1 MTVFSTILVANR
13 GEIASRVIR
22 SAQKMGIKCV
32 AVYVEADK
40 NAPYLAQADQSIKLD
55 TSYLDADAILNAAQ
69 MSRSEAIHPG
79 YGFLSENAK
88 FASSV
93 EQSGLVWIGPSA
105 NVIYQMGD
113 KLKAKD
119 IAESAGLPTLSIA
132 LKKSDIDSIGFPLLI
147 KAAAGGG
154 GKGMRVVNHAD
165 ELDESVKLAQKEALN
180 AFTDDTVFFE
190 SYIKQS
196 RHIEIQVLGDNH
208 GNTIHLGERECSIQ
222 RRHQKIIEESP
233 SPRINSSLRE
243 QLGDAAVSLAKKIN
257 YQSAG
262 TVEFLFDDTTGKFWF
277 LEMNT
282 RLQVEHPVTEEV
294 TGIDIVEQQLLIA
307 ANQELS
313 IAQQDVTWNGHAIE
327 ARIYAEDPNN
337 DFLPSTGKL
346 IANKIE
352 PKEGIRWDSGV
363 EAGMVIGTDF
373 DPMMAKVIAHGSS
386 RLDASR
392 KLAKE
397 LESTHFGGFSTNVE
411 FLANILRHKEFI
423 LGNTTTDFIDRYN
436 PSRSLVL
443 EDSEQKSVVI
453 TAALW
458 LQGLNRSQTVVL
470 ENIPSGWNNTR
481 LPNQRIAFEMDARL
495 LEIHYKSNRDGSF
508 TVDNQQK
515 VILHHWSESGV
526 DIEIDGIRTL
536 SSVTMEGDQLL
547 IQCLG
552 GNKLLIIQ
560 PRFKSSN
567 EQEQQGSLVSPM
579 PGKVVELNVKKGDPV
594 KAGDNLLMIEAMKM
608 NHIVKANED
617 GVIVELF
624 VQENDQLDYG
634 AVLMIIEPKG

>member
-55 TSYLDADAILNAAQ
+55 TSYLDVDAILNAAQ

-105 NVIYQMGD
+105 NVISQMGD

-119 IAESAGLPTLSIA
+119 VAERAGLPTLSIA

-154 GKGMRVVNHAD
+154 GKGMRVVNHAN
-165 ELDESVKLAQKEALN
+165 ELDESVKMAQKEALN
-180 AFTDDTVFFE
+180 AFADDTVFFE
-190 SYIKQS
+190 SYIQQS

-208 GNTIHLGERECSIQ
+208 GNIIHLGERECSIQ

-233 SPRINSSLRE
+233 SPRINSTLRE

-313 IAQQDVTWNGHAIE
+313 IYQQDVSWDGHAIE
-327 ARIYAEDPNN
+327 ARVYAEDPNN

-346 IANKIE
+346 IANQIE
-352 PKEGIRWDSGV
+352 PKDGIRWDSGV

-397 LESTHFGGFSTNVE
+397 LESTHFGGFSTNIE
-411 FLANILRHKEFI
+411 FLVNILRHKEFI
-423 LGNTTTDFIDRYN
+423 LGNTTTDFIDRFN
-436 PSRSLVL
+436 PTRSLTL
-443 EDSEQKSVVI
+443 QDSEQKSVAI

-458 LQGLNRSQTVVL
+458 LQGLNRSQAIVL
-470 ENIPSGWNNTR
+470 ENIPSGWNNAR
-481 LPNQRIAFEMDARL
+481 LPKQRIEFEMDARL
-495 LEIHYKSNRDGSF
+495 IEIHYMCNRDGSF
-508 TVDNQQK
+508 TVDNQHK
-515 VILHHWSESGV
+515 VVLHNWSESAV

-536 SSVTMEGDQLL
+536 SSVSMDGDQLL
-547 IQCLG
+547 VQCSG
-552 GNKLLIIQ
+552 GNKLLTIQ
-560 PRFKSSN
+560 PRFKSSHK
-567 EQEQQGSLVSPM
+567 QEHQGSLVSPM
-579 PGKVVELNVKKGDPV
+579 PGKVVELQVKQGDQV

-617 GVIVELF
+617 GIIAELF

>member
-1 MTVFSTILVANR
+1 MTIFSTILVANR

-32 AVYVEADK
+32 AIYVEADK

-55 TSYLDADAILNAAQ
+55 TSYLDADAILNAAKV
-69 MSRSEAIHPG
+69 SHSEAIHPG

-105 NVIYQMGD
+105 NVISQMGD

-119 IAESAGLPTLSIA
+119 IAESAGLPTLPIA

-154 GKGMRVVNHAD
+154 GKGMRVVKHAD
-165 ELDESVKLAQKEALN
+165 ELDESVNMAQKEALN
-180 AFTDDTVFFE
+180 AFADDTVFFE
-190 SYIKQS
+190 SYISQS

-208 GNTIHLGERECSIQ
+208 GNIIHLGERECSIQ

-233 SPRINSSLRE
+233 SPRINSTLRE
-243 QLGDAAVSLAKKIN
+243 QIGDAAVSLAKKIN

-313 IAQQDVTWNGHAIE
+313 MYQQDISWDGHAIE
-327 ARIYAEDPNN
+327 ARIYAEDPSN

-346 IANKIE
+346 IANQIE
-352 PKEGIRWDSGV
+352 PKDGIRWDSGV
-363 EAGMVIGTDF
+363 EVGMVIGTDF

-386 RLDASR
+386 RLDAAR

-411 FLANILRHKEFI
+411 FLASILRHKEFI
-423 LGNTTTDFIDRYN
+423 LGNTTTDFIDRFN
-436 PSRSLVL
+436 PSRSLTL
-443 EDSEQKSVVI
+443 QENEQKSVAI

-458 LQGLNRSQTVVL
+458 LQGLNRSQAVVL
-470 ENIPSGWNNTR
+470 ENIPSGWSNAR
-481 LPNQRIAFEMDARL
+481 LPKQRISFEMDAQL
-495 LEIHYKSNRDGSF
+495 IEIYYMCNRDGSF
-508 TVDNQQK
+508 TVDNQHE
-515 VILHHWSESGV
+515 VVLHDWSESAV
-526 DIEIDGIRTL
+526 DIEIDGIRIL
-536 SSVTMEGDQLL
+536 SRVSMDGDQLL
-547 IQCLG
+547 VQCLG

-560 PRFKSSN
+560 PRFKSSYD
-567 EQEQQGSLVSPM
+567 QEQQGSLVSPM
-579 PGKVVELNVKKGDPV
+579 PGKVVELKVKQGDRV

-608 NHIVKANED
+608 NHIVKANEE
-617 GVIVELF
+617 GVIAELF

>member
-1 MTVFSTILVANR
+1 MTIFSTILVANR

-32 AVYVEADK
+32 AIYVEADK

-55 TSYLDADAILNAAQ
+55 TSYLDADAILNAAKV
-69 MSRSEAIHPG
+69 SHSEAIHPG

-105 NVIYQMGD
+105 NVISQMGD

-119 IAESAGLPTLSIA
+119 IAESAGLPTLPIA

-154 GKGMRVVNHAD
+154 GKGMRVVKHAD
-165 ELDESVKLAQKEALN
+165 ELDESVNMAQKEALN
-180 AFTDDTVFFE
+180 AFADDTVFFE
-190 SYIKQS
+190 SYISQS

-208 GNTIHLGERECSIQ
+208 GNIIHLGERECSIQ

-233 SPRINSSLRE
+233 SPRINSTLRE
-243 QLGDAAVSLAKKIN
+243 QIGDAAVSLAKKIN

-313 IAQQDVTWNGHAIE
+313 MYQQDISWDGHAIE

-346 IANKIE
+346 IANQIE
-352 PKEGIRWDSGV
+352 PKDGIRWDSGV
-363 EAGMVIGTDF
+363 EVGMVIGTDF

-386 RLDASR
+386 RLDAAR

-411 FLANILRHKEFI
+411 FLASILRHKEFI
-423 LGNTTTDFIDRYN
+423 LGNTTTDFIDRFN
-436 PSRSLVL
+436 PSRSLTL
-443 EDSEQKSVVI
+443 QENEQKSVAI

-458 LQGLNRSQTVVL
+458 LQGLNRSQAVVL
-470 ENIPSGWNNTR
+470 ENIPSGWSNAR
-481 LPNQRIAFEMDARL
+481 LPKQRIAFEMDAQL
-495 LEIHYKSNRDGSF
+495 IEIYYMCNRDGSF
-508 TVDNQQK
+508 TVDNQHE
-515 VILHHWSESGV
+515 VVLHDWSESAV

-536 SSVTMEGDQLL
+536 SSVSMDGDQLL
-547 IQCLG
+547 VQYLG

-560 PRFKSSN
+560 PRFKSSYD
-567 EQEQQGSLVSPM
+567 QEQQGSLVSPM
-579 PGKVVELNVKKGDPV
+579 PGKVVELKVKQGDRV

-617 GVIVELF
+617 GIIAELF
-624 VQENDQLDYG
+624 VQVNDQLDYG

>member
-1 MTVFSTILVANR
+1 MTTFSTILVANR

-32 AVYVEADK
+32 AIYVEADK

-55 TSYLDADAILNAAQ
+55 TSYLDADAILNAAKV
-69 MSRSEAIHPG
+69 SHSEAIHPG

-105 NVIYQMGD
+105 NVISQMGD

-119 IAESAGLPTLSIA
+119 IAESAGLPTLPIA
-132 LKKSDIDSIGFPLLI
+132 LQKSDIDSIGFPLLI

-154 GKGMRVVNHAD
+154 GKGMRVVKHAD
-165 ELDESVKLAQKEALN
+165 ELDESVNMAQKEALN
-180 AFTDDTVFFE
+180 AFADDTVFFE
-190 SYIKQS
+190 SYISQS

-208 GNTIHLGERECSIQ
+208 GNIIHLGERECSIQ

-233 SPRINSSLRE
+233 SPRINSTLRE
-243 QLGDAAVSLAKKIN
+243 QIGDAAVSLAKKIN

-313 IAQQDVTWNGHAIE
+313 MYQQDISWDGHAIE

-346 IANKIE
+346 IANQIE
-352 PKEGIRWDSGV
+352 PKDGIRWDSGV
-363 EAGMVIGTDF
+363 EVGMVIGTDF

-386 RLDASR
+386 RLDAAR

-397 LESTHFGGFSTNVE
+397 LESTHFGGFATNVE
-411 FLANILRHKEFI
+411 FLASILRNKEFI
-423 LGNTTTDFIDRYN
+423 LGNTTTDFIDRFN
-436 PSRSLVL
+436 PSRSLTL
-443 EDSEQKSVVI
+443 QENEQKSVAI

-458 LQGLNRSQTVVL
+458 LQGLNRSQAVVL
-470 ENIPSGWNNTR
+470 ENIPSGWSNAR
-481 LPNQRIAFEMDARL
+481 LPKQRITFEMDAQL
-495 LEIHYKSNRDGSF
+495 IEIYYMCNRDGSF
-508 TVDNQQK
+508 TVDNQHE
-515 VILHHWSESGV
+515 VVLHDWSESAV
-526 DIEIDGIRTL
+526 DIEIDGIRIL
-536 SSVTMEGDQLL
+536 SRVSMDGDQLL
-547 IQCLG
+547 VQCLG

-560 PRFKSSN
+560 PRFKSSYD
-567 EQEQQGSLVSPM
+567 QEQQGSLVSPM
-579 PGKVVELNVKKGDPV
+579 PGKVVELKVKQGDRV

-617 GVIVELF
+617 GIIAELF

>member
-1 MTVFSTILVANR
+1 MTIFSTILIANR
-13 GEIASRVIR
+13 GEIASRVIK

-55 TSYLDADAILNAAQ
+55 TSYLDGDAILNAAKI
-69 MSRSEAIHPG
+69 SHSEAIHPG

-93 EQSGLVWIGPSA
+93 EQSGLIWIGPSA
-105 NVIYQMGD
+105 NVISQMGD

-119 IAESAGLPTLSIA
+119 IAKNAGLPTLSIA
-132 LKKSDIDSIGFPLLI
+132 LKKSDINSIGFPLLI

-165 ELDESVKLAQKEALN
+165 ELDESVKMAQKEALN
-180 AFTDDTVFFE
+180 AFADDTVFFE
-190 SYIKQS
+190 SYIPQS
-196 RHIEIQVLGDNH
+196 RHIEIQVLGDNYE
-208 GNTIHLGERECSIQ
+208 NIIHLGERECSIQ

-233 SPRINSSLRE
+233 SPRIDSNLRD

-313 IAQQDVTWNGHAIE
+313 IYQQDVSWDGHAIE

-346 IANKIE
+346 IANQIE
-352 PKEGIRWDSGV
+352 PKDGIRWDSGV

-373 DPMMAKVIAHGSS
+373 DPMMAKVIAHSSS
-386 RLDASR
+386 RLDATR

-397 LESTHFGGFSTNVE
+397 LESTHFGGFSTNIE
-411 FLANILRHKEFI
+411 FLASILRHKEFI
-423 LGNTTTDFIDRYN
+423 LGNTTTDFIDRFN
-436 PSRSLVL
+436 PTRSLTL
-443 EDSEQKSVVI
+443 QDSEQKSVAI

-458 LQGLNRSQTVVL
+458 LQGLNRSQAIVL
-470 ENIPSGWNNTR
+470 ENIPSGWNNAR
-481 LPNQRIAFEMDARL
+481 LPKQRIAFEMDAQL
-495 LEIHYKSNRDGSF
+495 IEIHYMCNRDGSF
-508 TVDNQQK
+508 TVDNQHE
-515 VILHHWSESGV
+515 VVLHDWSESAV
-526 DIEIDGIRTL
+526 DIEMDGIRTL
-536 SSVTMEGDQLL
+536 SSISMDGDQLL
-547 IQCLG
+547 VQCSG

-560 PRFKSSN
+560 PRFKSSHG
-567 EQEQQGSLVSPM
+567 QEQQGSLVSPM
-579 PGKVVELNVKKGDPV
+579 PGKIVELQVKQGDRV

-617 GVIVELF
+617 GVIAELF

-634 AVLMIIEPKG
+634 AALMIIEPKG

>member
-1 MTVFSTILVANR
+1 MTIFSTILVANR
-13 GEIASRVIR
+13 GEIASRIFR
-22 SAQKMGIKCV
+22 SAQKMGIRCV
-32 AVYVEADK
+32 AIYVEADK
-40 NAPYLAQADQSIKLD
+40 NAPYLVQADQSIKLES
-55 TSYLDADAILNAAQ
+55 TYLDIDAIIDAAK
-69 MSRSEAIHPG
+69 MSGAEAIHPG
-79 YGFLSENAK
+79 YGFLSENAT

-105 NVIYQMGD
+105 NVISQMGD

-119 IAESAGLPTLSIA
+119 IAENAGLPTLSIA
-132 LKKSDIDSIGFPLLI
+132 LKKSDIDSIGFPFLI

-154 GKGMRVVNHAD
+154 GKGMRIVNHAD
-165 ELDESVKLAQKEALN
+165 ELDESIKVTQMEALN
-180 AFTDDTVFFE
+180 AFADDTVFFE
-190 SYIKQS
+190 SYIQQS

-208 GNTIHLGERECSIQ
+208 GNIIHLGERECSIQ

-233 SPRINSSLRE
+233 SPRIDSSLRE

-262 TVEFLFDDTTGKFWF
+262 TVEFLFDDATGKFWF

-307 ANQELS
+307 ANQELG
-313 IAQQDVTWNGHAIE
+313 IYQQDVSWDGHAIE

-337 DFLPSTGKL
+337 NFLPSTGKL
-346 IANKIE
+346 IANQIE
-352 PKEGIRWDSGV
+352 PKDGIRWDSGV

-386 RLDASR
+386 RLEASR

-397 LESTHFGGFSTNVE
+397 LESTHFGGFSTNIE
-411 FLANILRHKEFI
+411 FLVNILRHKEFI
-423 LGNTTTDFIDRYN
+423 LGNTTTDFIDRVN

-443 EDSEQKSVVI
+443 EDSQQRHVAIK
-453 TAALW
+453 AALW
-458 LQGLNRSQTVVL
+458 LQEFNRSQAVVL
-470 ENIPSGWNNTR
+470 ENIPSGWNNAR
-481 LPNQRIAFEMDARL
+481 LPKQRIAFEMDSEL
-495 LEIHYKSNRDGSF
+495 IEIYYKSNRDGSF
-508 TVDNQQK
+508 TVDNK
-515 VILHHWSESGV
+515 ERVTLHHWSESEM
-526 DIEIDGIRTL
+526 DIEIDGMRTI
-536 SSVTMEGDQLL
+536 SSVTLDGDKLL
-547 IQCLG
+547 VQCLG

-560 PRFKSSN
+560 PRFKSSY
-567 EQEQQGSLVSPM
+567 EKEQQGSLVSPM
-579 PGKVVELNVKKGDPV
+579 PGKVVELIVNKGDQV
-594 KAGDNLLMIEAMKM
+594 KAGDNLLTIEAMKM

-617 GVIVELF
+617 GVIAELF

-634 AVLMIIEPKG
+634 AVLMIIKSKA

>member
-1 MTVFSTILVANR
+1 VTIFSTILVANR
-13 GEIASRVIR
+13 GEIASRIFR
-22 SAQKMGIKCV
+22 SAQKMGIRCV
-32 AVYVEADK
+32 AIYVEADK
-40 NAPYLAQADQSIKLD
+40 NAPYLVQADQSIKLES
-55 TSYLDADAILNAAQ
+55 TYLDIDAIIDAAK
-69 MSRSEAIHPG
+69 MSGAEAIHPG
-79 YGFLSENAK
+79 YGFLSENAT

-105 NVIYQMGD
+105 NVISQMGD

-119 IAESAGLPTLSIA
+119 IAENAGLPTLSIA
-132 LKKSDIDSIGFPLLI
+132 LKKSDIDSIGFPFLI

-154 GKGMRVVNHAD
+154 GKGMRIVNHAD
-165 ELDESVKLAQKEALN
+165 ELDESIKVTQMEALN
-180 AFTDDTVFFE
+180 AFADDTVFFE
-190 SYIKQS
+190 SYIQQS

-208 GNTIHLGERECSIQ
+208 GNIIHLGERECSIQ

-233 SPRINSSLRE
+233 SPRIDSSLRE

-262 TVEFLFDDTTGKFWF
+262 TVEFLFDDATGKFWF

-307 ANQELS
+307 ANQELG
-313 IAQQDVTWNGHAIE
+313 IYQQDVSWDGHAIE

-337 DFLPSTGKL
+337 NFLPSTGKL
-346 IANKIE
+346 IANQIE
-352 PKEGIRWDSGV
+352 PKDGIRWDSGV

-386 RLDASR
+386 RLEASR

-397 LESTHFGGFSTNVE
+397 LESTHFGGFSTNIE
-411 FLANILRHKEFI
+411 FLVNILRHKEFI
-423 LGNTTTDFIDRYN
+423 LGNTTTDFIDRVN

-443 EDSEQKSVVI
+443 EDSQQRHVAIK
-453 TAALW
+453 AALW
-458 LQGLNRSQTVVL
+458 LQEFNRSQAVVL
-470 ENIPSGWNNTR
+470 ENIPSGWNNAR
-481 LPNQRIAFEMDARL
+481 LPKQRIAFEMDSEL
-495 LEIHYKSNRDGSF
+495 IEIYYKSNRDGSF
-508 TVDNQQK
+508 TVDNK
-515 VILHHWSESGV
+515 ERVTLHHWSESEM
-526 DIEIDGIRTL
+526 DIEIDGMRTI
-536 SSVTMEGDQLL
+536 SSVTLDGDKLL
-547 IQCLG
+547 VQCLG

-560 PRFKSSN
+560 PRFKSSY
-567 EQEQQGSLVSPM
+567 EKEQQGSLVSPM
-579 PGKVVELNVKKGDPV
+579 PGKVVELIVNKGDQV
-594 KAGDNLLMIEAMKM
+594 KAGDNLLTIEAMKM

-617 GVIVELF
+617 GVIAELF

-634 AVLMIIEPKG
+634 AVLMIIKSKA

>member
-1 MTVFSTILVANR
+1 MTTFSTILVANR

-32 AVYVEADK
+32 AIYVEADK

-55 TSYLDADAILNAAQ
+55 TSYLDADAILNAAKV
-69 MSRSEAIHPG
+69 SHSEAIHPG

-105 NVIYQMGD
+105 NVISQMGD

-119 IAESAGLPTLSIA
+119 IAESAGLPTLPIA

-154 GKGMRVVNHAD
+154 GKGMRVVKHAD
-165 ELDESVKLAQKEALN
+165 ELDESVNMAQKEALN
-180 AFTDDTVFFE
+180 AFADDTVFFE
-190 SYIKQS
+190 SYISQS

-208 GNTIHLGERECSIQ
+208 GNIIHLGERECSIQ

-233 SPRINSSLRE
+233 SPRINSTLRE
-243 QLGDAAVSLAKKIN
+243 QIGDAAVSLAKKIN

-313 IAQQDVTWNGHAIE
+313 MYQQDISWDGHAIE

-346 IANKIE
+346 IANQIE
-352 PKEGIRWDSGV
+352 PKDGIRWDSGV
-363 EAGMVIGTDF
+363 EVGMVIGTDF

-386 RLDASR
+386 RLDAAR

-423 LGNTTTDFIDRYN
+423 LGNTTTDFIDRFN
-436 PSRSLVL
+436 PSTSLTL
-443 EDSEQKSVVI
+443 QENEQKSVAI

-458 LQGLNRSQTVVL
+458 LQGLNRSQAVVL
-470 ENIPSGWNNTR
+470 ENIPSGWSNAR
-481 LPNQRIAFEMDARL
+481 LPKQRIAFAMDAQL
-495 LEIHYKSNRDGSF
+495 IEIYYMCNRDGSF
-508 TVDNQQK
+508 TVDNQHE
-515 VILHHWSESGV
+515 VVLHDWSESAV

-536 SSVTMEGDQLL
+536 SSVSMDGDQLL
-547 IQCLG
+547 VQCLG
-552 GNKLLIIQ
+552 GNKLLTIQ
-560 PRFKSSN
+560 PRFKSSYD
-567 EQEQQGSLVSPM
+567 QEQQGSIVSPM
-579 PGKVVELNVKKGDPV
+579 PGKVVELKVKQGDRV

-617 GVIVELF
+617 GIIAELF

>member
-1 MTVFSTILVANR
+1 VTVFSTILVANR

-55 TSYLDADAILNAAQ
+55 TSYLDIDAIVNAAQ
-69 MSRSEAIHPG
+69 ISHSEAIHPG

-105 NVIYQMGD
+105 NIISQMGD

-132 LKKSDIDSIGFPLLI
+132 LEKSDIDAIGFPLLI

-154 GKGMRVVNHAD
+154 GKGMRVVKHRD
-165 ELDESVKLAQKEALN
+165 ELEESVKMAQKEAQN
-180 AFTDDTVFFE
+180 AFANDTIFFE
-190 SYIKQS
+190 SYIAQS
-196 RHIEIQVLGDNH
+196 RHIEIQILGDNH
-208 GNTIHLGERECSIQ
+208 GNIIHLGERECSIQ

-233 SPRINSSLRE
+233 SPRIDSNLRE
-243 QLGDAAVSLAKKIN
+243 QLGDTAVSLAKKIN

-307 ANQELS
+307 ADEELS
-313 IAQQDVTWNGHAIE
+313 ISQQDVSWDGHAIE

-346 IANKIE
+346 IANHIE
-352 PKEGIRWDSGV
+352 PKDGIRWDSGV

-386 RLDASR
+386 RLDAAR

-411 FLANILRHKEFI
+411 FLASILRHKEFI
-423 LGNTTTDFIDRYN
+423 LGNTTTDFIDRFN
-436 PSRSLVL
+436 PTRSLTL
-443 EDSEQKSVVI
+443 QDSEQKSVAI

-458 LQGLNRSQTVVL
+458 LQGLNRSQAVVL
-470 ENIPSGWNNTR
+470 EGIPSGWSNAR
-481 LPNQRIAFEMDARL
+481 LPKQRIAFEMDTRL
-495 LEIHYKSNRDGSF
+495 IEIYYMCNRDGSF
-508 TVDNQQK
+508 TVDNQHE
-515 VILHHWSESGV
+515 VVLHDWSESAV

-536 SSVTMEGDQLL
+536 SSISMDGDQLL
-547 IQCLG
+547 VQCLG

-560 PRFKSSN
+560 PRFKSSQD
-567 EQEQQGSLVSPM
+567 QEQQGSLVSPM
-579 PGKVVELNVKKGDPV
+579 PGKVVELQVKQGDRV

-617 GVIVELF
+617 GVIAELF

>member
-55 TSYLDADAILNAAQ
+55 TSYLDIDAIVNAAQ
-69 MSRSEAIHPG
+69 ISHSEAIHPG

-105 NVIYQMGD
+105 NIISQMGD

-132 LKKSDIDSIGFPLLI
+132 LEKSDIDSIGFPLLI

-154 GKGMRVVNHAD
+154 GKGMRVVKHRD
-165 ELDESVKLAQKEALN
+165 ELEESVKMAQKEAQN
-180 AFTDDTVFFE
+180 AFANDTIFFE
-190 SYIKQS
+190 SYIAQS
-196 RHIEIQVLGDNH
+196 RHIEIQILGDNH
-208 GNTIHLGERECSIQ
+208 GNIIHLGERECSIQ

-233 SPRINSSLRE
+233 SPRIDSNLRE
-243 QLGDAAVSLAKKIN
+243 QLGDTAVSLAKKIN

-307 ANQELS
+307 ADEELS
-313 IAQQDVTWNGHAIE
+313 ISQQDVSWNGHAIE

-346 IANKIE
+346 IANQIE
-352 PKEGIRWDSGV
+352 PKDGIRWDSGV

-386 RLDASR
+386 RLDAAR

-411 FLANILRHKEFI
+411 FLASILRHKEFI
-423 LGNTTTDFIDRYN
+423 LGNTTTDFIDRFN
-436 PSRSLVL
+436 PTRSLTL
-443 EDSEQKSVVI
+443 QDSEQKSVAI

-458 LQGLNRSQTVVL
+458 LQGLNRSQAVVL
-470 ENIPSGWNNTR
+470 EGIPSGWSNAR
-481 LPNQRIAFEMDARL
+481 LPKQRIAFEMDTRL
-495 LEIHYKSNRDGSF
+495 IEIYYMCNRDGSF
-508 TVDNQQK
+508 TVDNQHE
-515 VILHHWSESGV
+515 VVLHDWSESAV

-536 SSVTMEGDQLL
+536 SSISMDGDQLL
-547 IQCLG
+547 VQCLG

-560 PRFKSSN
+560 PRFKSSQD
-567 EQEQQGSLVSPM
+567 QEQQGSLVSPM
-579 PGKVVELNVKKGDPV
+579 PGKVVELQVKQGDRV

-617 GVIVELF
+617 GVIAELF

>member
-55 TSYLDADAILNAAQ
+55 TSYLDIDAIVNAAQ
-69 MSRSEAIHPG
+69 ISHSEAIHPG

-105 NVIYQMGD
+105 NIISQMGD

-132 LKKSDIDSIGFPLLI
+132 LEKSDIDAIGFPLLI

-154 GKGMRVVNHAD
+154 GKGMRVVKHRD
-165 ELDESVKLAQKEALN
+165 ELEESVKMAQKEAQN
-180 AFTDDTVFFE
+180 AFANDTIFFE
-190 SYIKQS
+190 SYIAQS
-196 RHIEIQVLGDNH
+196 RHIEIQILGDNH
-208 GNTIHLGERECSIQ
+208 GNIIHLGERECSIQ

-233 SPRINSSLRE
+233 SPRIDSNLRE
-243 QLGDAAVSLAKKIN
+243 QLGDTAVSLAKKIN

-307 ANQELS
+307 ADEELS
-313 IAQQDVTWNGHAIE
+313 ISQQDVSWNGHAIE

-346 IANKIE
+346 IANQIE
-352 PKEGIRWDSGV
+352 PKDGIRWDSGV

-386 RLDASR
+386 RLDAAR

-411 FLANILRHKEFI
+411 FLASILRHKEFI

-443 EDSEQKSVVI
+443 EDSEQNFVAI

-458 LQGLNRSQTVVL
+458 LQGLNRSQAIVL
-470 ENIPSGWNNTR
+470 ENIPSGWNNAR
-481 LPNQRIAFEMDARL
+481 LPKQRIEFEMDARL
-495 LEIHYKSNRDGSF
+495 IEIHYMCNRDGSF
-508 TVDNQQK
+508 TVDNQHE
-515 VILHHWSESGV
+515 VVLHDWSESAV

-536 SSVTMEGDQLL
+536 SSISMDGDQLL
-547 IQCLG
+547 VQCLG

-560 PRFKSSN
+560 PRFKSSQD
-567 EQEQQGSLVSPM
+567 QEQQGSLVSPM
-579 PGKVVELNVKKGDPV
+579 PGKIVELQVKQGDRV

-617 GVIVELF
+617 GVIAELF

-634 AVLMIIEPKG
+634 AALMIIEPKG

>member
-1 MTVFSTILVANR
+1 MTIFSTILVANR

-55 TSYLDADAILNAAQ
+55 TSYLDSDAILNAAK
-69 MSRSEAIHPG
+69 MSHSEAIHPG
-79 YGFLSENAK
+79 YGFLSENSK

-93 EQSGLVWIGPSA
+93 EQSGLIWVGPSA
-105 NVIYQMGD
+105 NVISQMGD

-119 IAESAGLPTLSIA
+119 IAERAGLPTLSIA

-165 ELDESVKLAQKEALN
+165 ELDESVKMSQMEALN
-180 AFTDDTVFFE
+180 AFADDTIFFE
-190 SYIKQS
+190 NYIQQS

-208 GNTIHLGERECSIQ
+208 GNIIHLGERECSIQ

-233 SPRINSSLRE
+233 SPRIDSSLRD

-262 TVEFLFDDTTGKFWF
+262 TVEYLFDDTTGKFWF

-313 IAQQDVTWNGHAIE
+313 IAQQDVSWDGHAIE
-327 ARIYAEDPNN
+327 ARVYAEDPNN

-346 IANKIE
+346 IANQIE
-352 PKEGIRWDSGV
+352 PKDGIRWDSGV

-397 LESTHFGGFSTNVE
+397 LESTHFGGFSTNIE
-411 FLANILRHKEFI
+411 FLVNILRHKEFI
-423 LGNTTTDFIDRYN
+423 LGNTTTDFIDRFN
-436 PSRSLVL
+436 PTRSLTL
-443 EDSEQKSVVI
+443 QDSEQKSVAI

-458 LQGLNRSQTVVL
+458 LQGLNRSQAIVL
-470 ENIPSGWNNTR
+470 ENISSGWNNAR
-481 LPNQRIAFEMDARL
+481 LPKQRIEFEMDARL
-495 LEIHYKSNRDGSF
+495 IEIHYMCNRDGSF
-508 TVDNQQK
+508 TVDNQHK
-515 VILHHWSESGV
+515 VVLHNWSESAV

-536 SSVTMEGDQLL
+536 SSVSMDGDQLL
-547 IQCLG
+547 VQCSG
-552 GNKLLIIQ
+552 GNKLLTIQ
-560 PRFKSSN
+560 PRFKSSH

-579 PGKVVELNVKKGDPV
+579 PGKVVELQVKQGDRV

-617 GVIVELF
+617 GIIAELF

>member
-1 MTVFSTILVANR
+1 MTTFSTILVANR

-32 AVYVEADK
+32 AIYVEADK

-55 TSYLDADAILNAAQ
+55 ISYLDADAILNAAKV
-69 MSRSEAIHPG
+69 SHSEAIHPG

-105 NVIYQMGD
+105 NVISQMGD

-154 GKGMRVVNHAD
+154 GKGMRVVKHAD
-165 ELDESVKLAQKEALN
+165 ELDESVNMAQKEALN
-180 AFTDDTVFFE
+180 AFADDTVFFE
-190 SYIKQS
+190 SYISQS

-208 GNTIHLGERECSIQ
+208 GNIIHLGERECSIQ

-233 SPRINSSLRE
+233 SPRINSTLRE
-243 QLGDAAVSLAKKIN
+243 QIGDAAVSLAKKIN

-313 IAQQDVTWNGHAIE
+313 MYQQDITWDGHAIE

-346 IANKIE
+346 IANQIE
-352 PKEGIRWDSGV
+352 PKDGIRWDSGV
-363 EAGMVIGTDF
+363 EVGMVIGTDF
-373 DPMMAKVIAHGSS
+373 DPMMAKVIAHGPS
-386 RLDASR
+386 RLDAAR

-411 FLANILRHKEFI
+411 FLASILRHKEFI
-423 LGNTTTDFIDRYN
+423 LGNTTTDFIDRVD
-436 PSRSLVL
+436 PSRSLTL
-443 EDSEQKSVVI
+443 QENEQKSVAI

-458 LQGLNRSQTVVL
+458 LQGLNRSEAVVL
-470 ENIPSGWNNTR
+470 ENIPSGWSNAR
-481 LPNQRIAFEMDARL
+481 LPKQRISFEMDAQL
-495 LEIHYKSNRDGSF
+495 IEIYYMCNRDGSF
-508 TVDNQQK
+508 TVDNQHE
-515 VILHHWSESGV
+515 VVLHDWSESAV

-536 SSVTMEGDQLL
+536 SSVSMDGDQLL
-547 IQCLG
+547 VQCLG

-560 PRFKSSN
+560 PRFKSSYD
-567 EQEQQGSLVSPM
+567 QEQQGSLVSPM
-579 PGKVVELNVKKGDPV
+579 PGKVVELKVKQGDRV

-608 NHIVKANED
+608 NHIVKAND
-617 GVIVELF
+617 CLLYTSPSPR
-624 VQENDQLDYG
+624 DS
-634 AVLMIIEPKG
+634 

>member
-1 MTVFSTILVANR
+1 MTTFSTILVANR

-32 AVYVEADK
+32 AIYVEADK

-55 TSYLDADAILNAAQ
+55 TSYLDADAILNAAKV
-69 MSRSEAIHPG
+69 SHSEAIHPG

-105 NVIYQMGD
+105 NVISQMGD

-119 IAESAGLPTLSIA
+119 IAESAGLPTLPIA

-165 ELDESVKLAQKEALN
+165 ELDESVNMAQKEALN
-180 AFTDDTVFFE
+180 AFADDTVFFE
-190 SYIKQS
+190 SYISQS

-208 GNTIHLGERECSIQ
+208 GNIIHLGERECSIQ

-233 SPRINSSLRE
+233 SPRINSTLRE
-243 QLGDAAVSLAKKIN
+243 QIGDAAVSLAKKIN

-313 IAQQDVTWNGHAIE
+313 MYQQDISWDGHAIE

-346 IANKIE
+346 IANQIE
-352 PKEGIRWDSGV
+352 PKDGIRWDSGV
-363 EAGMVIGTDF
+363 EVGMVIGTDF

-386 RLDASR
+386 RLDAAR

-411 FLANILRHKEFI
+411 FLASILRNKEFI
-423 LGNTTTDFIDRYN
+423 LGNTTTDFIDRFN
-436 PSRSLVL
+436 PSRSLTL
-443 EDSEQKSVVI
+443 QENEQKSVAI

-458 LQGLNRSQTVVL
+458 LQGLNRSQAVVL
-470 ENIPSGWNNTR
+470 ENIPSGWSNAR
-481 LPNQRIAFEMDARL
+481 LPKQRISFEMDAQL
-495 LEIHYKSNRDGSF
+495 IEIYYMCNRDGSF
-508 TVDNQQK
+508 TVDNQHE
-515 VILHHWSESGV
+515 VVLHDWSESAV

-536 SSVTMEGDQLL
+536 SSVSMDGDQLL
-547 IQCLG
+547 VQCLG

-560 PRFKSSN
+560 PRFKSSYD
-567 EQEQQGSLVSPM
+567 QEQQGSLVSPM
-579 PGKVVELNVKKGDPV
+579 PGKVVELKVKQGDQV

-617 GVIVELF
+617 GIIAELF

>member
-1 MTVFSTILVANR
+1 VTIFSTILVANR
-13 GEIASRVIR
+13 GEIASRIFR
-22 SAQKMGIKCV
+22 SAQKMGIRCV
-32 AVYVEADK
+32 AIYVEADK
-40 NAPYLAQADQSIKLD
+40 NAPYLVQADQSIKLES
-55 TSYLDADAILNAAQ
+55 TYLDIDAIIDAAK
-69 MSRSEAIHPG
+69 MSGAEAIHPG
-79 YGFLSENAK
+79 YGFLSENAT

-105 NVIYQMGD
+105 NVISQMGD

-119 IAESAGLPTLSIA
+119 IAENAGLPTLSIA
-132 LKKSDIDSIGFPLLI
+132 LKKSDIDSIGFPFLI

-154 GKGMRVVNHAD
+154 GKGMRIVNHAD
-165 ELDESVKLAQKEALN
+165 ELDESIKVTQMEALN
-180 AFTDDTVFFE
+180 AFADDTVFFE
-190 SYIKQS
+190 SYIQQS

-208 GNTIHLGERECSIQ
+208 GNIIHLGERECSIQ

-233 SPRINSSLRE
+233 SPRIDSSLRE

-262 TVEFLFDDTTGKFWF
+262 TVEFLFDDATGKFWF

-307 ANQELS
+307 ANQELG
-313 IAQQDVTWNGHAIE
+313 IYQQDVSWDGHAIE

-337 DFLPSTGKL
+337 NFLPSTGKL
-346 IANKIE
+346 IANQIE
-352 PKEGIRWDSGV
+352 PKDGIRWDSGV

-386 RLDASR
+386 RLEASR

-397 LESTHFGGFSTNVE
+397 LESTHFGGFSTNIE
-411 FLANILRHKEFI
+411 FLVNILRHKEFI
-423 LGNTTTDFIDRYN
+423 LGNTTTDFIDRVN

-443 EDSEQKSVVI
+443 EDSQQRHVAIK
-453 TAALW
+453 AALW
-458 LQGLNRSQTVVL
+458 LQEFNRSQAVVL
-470 ENIPSGWNNTR
+470 ENIPSGWNNAR
-481 LPNQRIAFEMDARL
+481 LPKQRIAFEMDSEL
-495 LEIHYKSNRDGSF
+495 IEIYYKSNRDGSF
-508 TVDNQQK
+508 TVDNK
-515 VILHHWSESGV
+515 ERVTLHHWSESEM
-526 DIEIDGIRTL
+526 DIEIDGMRTI
-536 SSVTMEGDQLL
+536 SSVTLDGDKLL
-547 IQCLG
+547 VQCLG

-560 PRFKSSN
+560 PRFKSSY
-567 EQEQQGSLVSPM
+567 EKEQQGSLVSPM
-579 PGKVVELNVKKGDPV
+579 PGKVVELIVNKGDQV

-617 GVIVELF
+617 GVIAELF

-634 AVLMIIEPKG
+634 AVLMIIKSKA